1 MPDLK
6 PQHIGAS
13 SAHPLA
19 MPLMLRLRTA
29 TEAHHRAIESSIG
42 LAASEDAHRR
52 TIAAFYGFVCP
63 WEQELG
69 RLQCEPIQTLTLNRS
84 KTPRLAT
91 DLQSFGLST
100 YEIALLPIC
109 LDLPDLSTCSNALG
123 SLYVL
128 EGATLGGQIIS
139 RHCERVLGLS
149 GGVGYTYFQGY
160 QGETGAMWRAFGQ
173 IVEEHSSDYADDAII
188 QSACDTFLKLHA
200 WLRTRI

>member
-1 MPDLK
+1 MQELK
-6 PQHIGAS
+6 SQSIGAS
-13 SAHPLA
+13 SAHPLP

-42 LAASEDAHRR
+42 LAESREVHRR

-69 RLQCEPIQTLTLNRS
+69 RLRCEPIRTLTRNRS
-84 KTPRLAT
+84 KTPKLAA
-91 DLQSFGLST
+91 DLQSSGMEPQ
-100 YEIALLPIC
+100 EIALLPIC
-109 LDLPDLSTCSNALG
+109 ADLPDLSTCPNALG

-149 GGVGYTYFQGY
+149 DGVGYTYFQGY
-160 QGETGAMWRAFGQ
+160 QNETGAMWRAFGQ
-173 IVEEHSSDYADDAII
+173 IVEEQSSDYADDAII
-188 QSACDTFLKLHA
+188 RAACDTFLKLHA
-200 WLRTRI
+200 WLGARI